1 MNFHVSGTCICSSMP
16 DIHQRMKRIFS
27 ETTGSLRVPNH
38 SLKRTAGRYTLT
50 VENLTRGS
58 TTALTIRHPE
68 FLDGDA
74 NLHVG
79 LFGAN
84 TQSSVRKTL
93 IVKEFQATV
102 WTVSPGPPRKHE

>member
-1 MNFHVSGTCICSSMP
+1 MSVPGEYTQFLVNNAGGNDDDINQVGLHSPGT
-16 DIHQRMKRIFS
+16 DTRL
-27 ETTGSLRVPNH
+27 T
-38 SLKRTAGRYTLT
+38 LKRHGGKYTLT

-58 TTALTIRHPE
+58 TTSLTIRHPE

-74 NLHVG
+74 DLFVG

-84 TQSSVRKTL
+84 TQSNVRKTL

-102 WTVSPGPPRKHE
+102 WTLSRRPDRDN